1 MDAGERKC
9 TIQWPNSFYSDRAYS
24 ECKHVIPNKVNDV
37 MFVVP
42 LRMNIVTFMLKVNRH
57 IKLIC
62 LR

>member
-9 TIQWPNSFYSDRAYS
+9 TILWPNSFYSDRAYS

-42 LRMNIVTFMLKVNRH
+42 LRMNIVTFMLKVF
-57 IKLIC
+57 
-62 LR
+62 